1 MSLAETNGAM
11 KNYISS
17 IPQPPNPPQH
27 NLEFFLF
34 LRLYRLCYLHN
45 IK

>member
-11 KNYISS
+11 KNYILS

-27 NLEFFLF
+27 NLEFFISKTVQTMLST
-34 LRLYRLCYLHN
+34 
-45 IK
+45 